1 MNKHFEDA
9 WYYARR
15 AGKHLTRGLRE
26 ELTPVE
32 RRLRKATGRE
42 KEEKAMSRRE
52 KWRTELK
59 KTEDEAADRARKAV
73 RKARRRV

>member
-15 AGKHLTRGLRE
+15 AGEHLTRGLRE

-32 RRLRKATGRE
+32 RRLREATGRE
-42 KEEKAMSRRE
+42 EEVATRRE

-59 KTEDEAADRARKAV
+59 ATEDEAVDRARRAV

>member
-9 WYYARR
+9 WYYGKR

-26 ELTPVE
+26 ELAPVE
-32 RRLRKATGRE
+32 RRVRKATGRE
-42 KEEKAMSRRE
+42 AEPTTRAER
-52 KWRTELK
+52 WRAELK
-59 KTEDEAADRARKAV
+59 AAEDEAADRARRAV

>member
-32 RRLRKATGRE
+32 RRLREATGRE
-42 KEEKAMSRRE
+42 KEVTTRRE
-52 KWRTELK
+52 KWRTGLK
-59 KTEDEAADRARKAV
+59 TTEDEAVDRARRAV

>member
-32 RRLRKATGRE
+32 RRLRTATGRE
-42 KEEKAMSRRE
+42 KEVTTRRE
-52 KWRTELK
+52 KWLAELK
-59 KTEDEAADRARKAV
+59 ATEDEAVDRARRAV

>member
-9 WYYARR
+9 WYYVRR
-15 AGKHLTRGLRE
+15 AGKHLARGVRE
-26 ELTPVE
+26 ELDPVE

-42 KEEKAMSRRE
+42 REETNRAERWRE
-52 KWRTELK
+52 ELK
-59 KTEDEAADRARKAV
+59 KTEDEAAERARRAV

>member
-1 MNKHFEDA
+1 MNKHFKDA

-42 KEEKAMSRRE
+42 KEVTTRRE

-59 KTEDEAADRARKAV
+59 STEDEAVDRARRAV
-73 RKARRRV
+73 QKARRRV